1 MKQELTTTYIVCK
14 AKVVILIC
22 GLILTSMTGMAQQ
35 LKSMSKNKGRHS
47 NTKFTDALKKTPW
60 TIGIGGNVIDDD
72 GKPFKNL
79 FNVSETWNFLPYP
92 TRLTLDGYIKGGFSA
107 QLEVSYNKYKIGKNI
122 NSEIIPG
129 NWSVISSDVN
139 FKYALN
145 YQIKNMKWFDPYVLL
160 GLGYTQRSGASKPN
174 TCTYNMGLGF
184 NIWIIDFMALNMQ
197 SAAKFSMIEGTS
209 NYLQHSVGL
218 IFATNW
224 GVNGKNTIVGNR
236 NKARSQLKT
245 KY

>member
-1 MKQELTTTYIVCK
+1 MTQHTIHANLIKRLGSLSIV
-14 AKVVILIC
+14 
-22 GLILTSMTGMAQQ
+22 MALLLCTHASFSQQ
-35 LKSMSKNKGRHS
+35 LKSISKNKGRHS
-47 NTKFTDALKKTPW
+47 NTKFIDALKKTPW
-60 TIGIGGNVIDDD
+60 TVGIGGNVIDDD

-129 NWSVISSDVN
+129 QWSVISSDVN

-160 GLGYTQRSGASKPN
+160 GLGYTQRSGAAKPN
-174 TCTYNMGLGF
+174 TVTYNMGLGF
-184 NIWIIDFMALNMQ
+184 NIWIIDFMALNLQ
-197 SAAKFSMIEGTS
+197 SSAKFSMIEGTS
-209 NYLQHSVGL
+209 NYLQHTVGL